1 MNRRRFL
8 RAVPAV
14 ALTGLGG
21 CLASD
26 EFGGG
31 TERENAVGL
40 VLENGSDADRAV
52 STEITDLSD
61 DTVFSGEYDVP
72 AGERVSEESIL
83 PAGRYT
89 VHVAVEEVGEATYQ
103 FRMDGCNENTIVVEF
118 DESVHVRTG
127 CHDD

>member
-8 RAVPAV
+8 RVTPVGVLA
-14 ALTGLGG
+14 GLGG
-21 CLASD
+21 CLGSGKPND
-26 EFGGG
+26 G

-40 VLENGSDADRAV
+40 VVESNSDADRAV
-52 STEITDLSD
+52 SAEITDPSD
-61 DTVFSGEYDVP
+61 ATVFSEEYDVP

-89 VHVAVEEVGEATYQ
+89 VHVEVGELGETTYQ
-103 FRMDGCNENTIVVEF
+103 FHMSGCNENTIIVEF
-118 DESVHVRTG
+118 KESVHVRTG